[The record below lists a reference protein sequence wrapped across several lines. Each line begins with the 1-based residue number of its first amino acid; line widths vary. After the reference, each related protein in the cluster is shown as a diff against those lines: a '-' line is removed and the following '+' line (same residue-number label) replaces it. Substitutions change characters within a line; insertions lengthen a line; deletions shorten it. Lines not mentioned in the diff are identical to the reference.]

1 MRALTTAKGSVS
13 SPSSFSLKKT
23 ITTLGKEID
32 ANLRDMAES
41 KFEGLIVDADT
52 MGGIADTLENRKIA
66 RVPFCTTEMEG
77 LPCDE
82 DIKDKTGGEVRGT
95 RTDVEDVAS
104 GVCVSC
110 GKPATEIVY
119 IARSY

>member
-1 MRALTTAKGSVS
+1 
-13 SPSSFSLKKT
+13 
-23 ITTLGKEID
+23 
-32 ANLRDMAES
+32 MADS
-41 KFEGLIVDADT
+41 KFEGLIVDADS
-52 MGGIADTLENRKIA
+52 MGGISDALENGKIA

-82 DIKDKTGGEVRGT
+82 EIKDKTGGEVRGT

-104 GVCVSC
+104 GVCVNC

-119 IARSY
+119 VARSY